1 MELREYCP
9 LDCPEMASLFYQTV
23 HTVNACDYTPQQLD
37 AWADGHTD
45 LAAWNRSFLSHYTL
59 VAQEEDQIIG
69 FGDICRDGYLDRL
82 YVHPDWQRQG
92 VATALCDRLEACCGA
107 PRCML
112 MLHHRAAL
120 FPGAGLSDGAGAPG
134 GAQRGP
140 ADQFFGGKGA
150 HSPKR
155 RSIT

>member
-9 LDCPEMASLFYQTV
+9 LDCQELARLFYQTV
-23 HTVNACDYTPQQLD
+23 HTANAVDYTPQQLD

-59 VAQEEDQIIG
+59 VAQQEDQIIG

-107 PRCML
+107 SACMP
-112 MLHHRAAL
+112 MHPSQHCPFFR
-120 FPGAGLSDGAGAPG
+120 G
-134 GAQRGP
+134 GATRWC
-140 ADQFFGGKGA
+140 
-150 HSPKR
+150 
-155 RSIT
+155 RSAKWSEKEFC

>member
-107 PRCML
+107 PRL
-112 MLHHRAAL
+112 Y
-120 FPGAGLSDGAGAPG
+120 
-134 GAQRGP
+134 
-140 ADQFFGGKGA
+140 A
-150 HSPKR
+150 HA
-155 RSIT
+155 SITALPFFQGRGYRMV

>member
-9 LDCPEMASLFYQTV
+9 LDCPELARLFYQTV
-23 HTVNACDYTPQQLD
+23 HTVSAGDYTPQQLD

-59 VAQEEDQIIG
+59 VAQEADQIVG

-92 VATALCDRLEACCGA
+92 VATALCDLLESRCGA
-107 PRCML
+107 PQFSVHASLTALPFFQGRGYHMVRERLVERHGVVLTNFL
-112 MLHHRAAL
+112 MEK
-120 FPGAGLSDGAGAPG
+120 S
-134 GAQRGP
+134 
-140 ADQFFGGKGA
+140 K
-150 HSPKR
+150 
-155 RSIT
+155 

>member
-9 LDCPEMASLFYQTV
+9 LDCPELARLFYQTV
-23 HTVNACDYTPQQLD
+23 HTANAVDYTPQQLD

-59 VAQEEDQIIG
+59 VAQQEDQIIG

-107 PRCML
+107 SRL
-112 MLHHRAAL
+112 Y
-120 FPGAGLSDGAGAPG
+120 
-134 GAQRGP
+134 
-140 ADQFFGGKGA
+140 A
-150 HSPKR
+150 HA
-155 RSIT
+155 SITALPFFQGRGYQMVQDRQVERQGILLTNILVEKEPRL